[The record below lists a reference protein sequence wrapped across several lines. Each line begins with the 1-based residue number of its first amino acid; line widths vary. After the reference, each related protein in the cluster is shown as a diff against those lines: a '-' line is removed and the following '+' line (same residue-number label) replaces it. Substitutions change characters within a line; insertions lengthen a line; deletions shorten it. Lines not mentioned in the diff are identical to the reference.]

1 MESLVKR
8 YFWVINVA
16 VLAILAFLAAKAI
29 NNVVAGR
36 IATLPTRITAPE
48 EVRATPASATA
59 QRAEEWALAITA
71 RNLFNANPPD
81 PEEAKAE
88 EPVEPE
94 EPELDPDAVPGP
106 DDPCDK
112 SDAAVSLLATMVA
125 EPAEWSMAAIEDGAG
140 ERLVRIGQELVD
152 RRVMGIH
159 RNRLVFANGGRFEC
173 VELGERA
180 GGKRPTTRASMPPTI
195 ASNAANDVIKNG
207 VRKTGAN
214 SYEIDRA
221 MLNDQL
227 DNLEVIARQAR
238 VIPHY
243 RDGKPQGFKIVG
255 VRPNSL
261 YSHIGVRSGDVLKSV
276 NGEEITSP
284 TKALELYE
292 KLKTTD
298 NVTLDVERRGR
309 PTTLEYMIK

>member
-8 YFWVINVA
+8 YFWVINLA
-16 VLAILAFLAAKAI
+16 VLAALAFLAAKAI
-29 NNVVAGR
+29 NNVVAAR

-48 EVRATPASATA
+48 EVRATPASSNA
-59 QRAEEWALAITA
+59 QRAEEWAQTINA
-71 RNLFNANPPD
+71 RNLFNSDPPD
-81 PEEAKAE
+81 PEEATADVDE
-88 EPVEPE
+88 EPP
-94 EPELDPDAVPGP
+94 EPELDPNAVPGP

-112 SDAAVSLLATMVA
+112 SEAAVSLLATMVA
-125 EPAEWSMAAIEDGAG
+125 EPAEWSMAAVEDSGS
-140 ERLVRIGQELVD
+140 ERLVRIGQELLD

-159 RNRLVFANGGRFEC
+159 RNRLVFANAGRFEC
-173 VELGERA
+173 VELGERSA
-180 GGKRPTTRASMPPTI
+180 AAQRPGSITTQPTI
-195 ASNAANDVIKNG
+195 ASSAALDRIKDG
-207 VRKTGAN
+207 VKKTGAN
-214 SYEIDRA
+214 TYEIDRG
-221 MLNDQL
+221 MLNEQL
-227 DNLEVIARQAR
+227 EDLTAISRQAR